1 MSTMQIHVMP
11 IPENG
16 TYRLVQP
23 VCIEG
28 ILIRYGFEW
37 NGASIP
43 KFLWPIL
50 GSPFAPEMMVASLVH
65 DYLYSKESADLYV
78 CSRLQAD
85 KIFRKLLIANGMDEE
100 TAETLYRGVRIGGKS
115 HYQT

>member
-1 MSTMQIHVMP
+1 MLARSV
-11 IPENG
+11 
-16 TYRLVQP
+16 Y
-23 VCIEG
+23 IEG
-28 ILIRYGFEW
+28 IFIQHGFEW

-65 DYLYSKESADLYV
+65 DFLYSKESASLGI
-78 CSRLQAD
+78 SREDAD
-85 KIFRKLLIANGMDEE
+85 KIFRKLLIANGMD
-100 TAETLYRGVRIGGKS
+100 TDKAETLYTGVRLGGES